1 VENVPEIPKKNIRR
15 LLILAVVSLAV
26 VLLTGIF
33 ILAKYRPSPK
43 VSSLSPI
50 TAALADTNH
59 RPLPAELRGV
69 YVTAATAGSDKRLVA
84 LLASTGKLGYNAVV
98 VDLKNDSGS
107 LSFVPKSAELLA
119 EAPVSKTIAD
129 LDKVVE
135 AVHNAGFYIIARVP
149 VFQDPAYAK
158 KHPATALKRSNGS
171 LWQDRRGLSWVDPA
185 AEASWKYNVA
195 IAKEAYGRGFDEIQF
210 DYIRFATDGDTKNIV
225 YPYYDA
231 KKEKFRNVIARLFVY
246 LDAELRGNGIPISVD
261 LFGFTAWHQNDLGIG
276 QWYDDGVRHFDFVS
290 PMVYPSHYPSGTLGY
305 AAPAKHPYEIVS
317 DSLKKGNEVLI
328 TAKAGDANAV
338 LATQRPWLQA
348 FDMGATY
355 TAEMMLA
362 QIKASRENG
371 VSGFIF
377 WNAANNYARLP
388 DLSK

>member
-1 VENVPEIPKKNIRR
+1 MENVPEIPKKNIRR
-15 LLILAVVSLAV
+15 RLALAIVLPAIILFSGILAYSKYKPVPPVAV
-26 VLLTGIF
+26 TTPAIV
-33 ILAKYRPSPK
+33 APVDSK
-43 VSSLSPI
+43 
-50 TAALADTNH
+50 H
-59 RPLPAELRGV
+59 RSLPAELRGI
-69 YVTAATAGSDKRLVA
+69 YVTSAVAGSDKRLSA
-84 LLASTGKLGYNAVV
+84 LLESTGKLGYNAVV

-107 LSFVPKSAELLA
+107 LAFTPKSAELLA
-119 EAPVSKTIAD
+119 EAPVNKTIAD
-129 LDKVVE
+129 LEKVVE
-135 AVHNAGFYIIARVP
+135 ATHSAGFYLIARVP

-195 IAKEAYGRGFDEIQF
+195 VAKEAYDRGFDEVQF

-231 KKEKFRNVIARLFVY
+231 KKEKFRGVLARLFVY

-261 LFGFTAWHQNDLGIG
+261 LFGFTTWHQNDLGIG

-290 PMVYPSHYPSGTLGY
+290 PMVYPSHYPAGTLGY
-305 AAPAKHPYEIVS
+305 ANPAKYPYEIVA
-317 DSLKKGNEVLI
+317 DSLKKGNEVLVAAK
-328 TAKAGDANAV
+328 TADAKTR

-355 TAEMMLA
+355 NADMMLA
-362 QIKASRENG
+362 QIKASRDNG
-371 VSGFIF
+371 SSGFIF